1 MFRFDYACADVKQKL
16 CEYQKGGVF
25 WDEMVEDELKP
36 ILQKLRE
43 TGEAISDVG
52 INICGINHK
61 ITGRTFEI
69 VYAVFPEQKFIKFYE
84 CNFLS
89 QDIDWREIIQKSW
102 NLSIGEVNL
111 PQIGIK
117 RIMLALNLI
126 YQGHDTA
133 YELGLHGGSK
143 SKIKRYIARYGQYNA
158 IFLKELGL
166 IKIHKS
172 KHQTQGVYEC
182 IEIIHSGLANGDHQN
197 IQRLVA
203 ESLLGF
209 PVIKLAIQE
218 TTKGEKELTIKLLQ
232 DIFKQLDIT
241 DCGGKTEPRRAQSVR
256 GLINWVAREA
266 GIPIRREGQKHLQG
280 YLDFDI
286 FNMYEKSSV

>member
-1 MFRFDYACADVKQKL
+1 MFQFDYASSDVKQKL
-16 CEYQKGGVF
+16 SEYQKGGVF

-36 ILQKLRE
+36 VLQQLRA
-43 TGEAISDVG
+43 TGETISDVG
-52 INICGINHK
+52 INICGINHQ

-69 VYAVFPEQKFIKFYE
+69 VYAVFPEKKLIKFYE

-89 QDIDWREIIQKSW
+89 QDIDWREILRRS
-102 NLSIGEVNL
+102 LHFSIGEVNI

-117 RIMLALNLI
+117 RIMLALELI
-126 YQGHDTA
+126 YQGHNSA

-143 SKIKRYIARYGQYNA
+143 AKNKKDIARYGQYNA
-158 IFLKELGL
+158 SFLKELGL
-166 IKIHKS
+166 IRIHKS
-172 KHQTQGVYEC
+172 EHQTQGVYEC
-182 IEIIHSGLANGDHQN
+182 IEIIRSSFANGDHQN

-256 GLINWVAREA
+256 GLINWVSREA
-266 GIPIRREGQKHLQG
+266 GIPIRREGQKHLQE
-280 YLDFDI
+280 YLDLDI
-286 FNMYEKSSV
+286 FNYV

>member
-1 MFRFDYACADVKQKL
+1 MYQFDYASLEVKQKL
-16 CEYQKGGVF
+16 CEYHKGGIF

-36 ILQKLRE
+36 VLQKLRE
-43 TGEAISDVG
+43 TGETRSDIG
-52 INICGINHK
+52 INICGINHR

-69 VYAVFPEQKFIKFYE
+69 VYAVFPEQKLIKFYE

-89 QDIDWREIIQKSW
+89 QDIDWREIIQRSW

-143 SKIKRYIARYGQYNA
+143 SKIRRYIARYGQYNA
-158 IFLKELGL
+158 IFLNELGL

-172 KHQTQGVYEC
+172 EHQTQGVYEC
-182 IEIIHSGLANGDHQN
+182 IEIINSGLANGDHQN
-197 IQRLVA
+197 VQRLVA

-241 DCGGKTEPRRAQSVR
+241 DCGGKTEPRRAQSIR

-280 YLDFDI
+280 YLNFDI